1 MIGLQGLPIVRLFDT
16 QRRRLGQQLRH
27 EAVMGRVEVDHDNE
41 DQAAFRRHGAEESLE
56 RL

>member
-27 EAVMGRVEVDHDNE
+27 EAAMGRVEVDHDNE
-41 DQAAFRRHGAEESLE
+41 DQAASRRHGAEESLE